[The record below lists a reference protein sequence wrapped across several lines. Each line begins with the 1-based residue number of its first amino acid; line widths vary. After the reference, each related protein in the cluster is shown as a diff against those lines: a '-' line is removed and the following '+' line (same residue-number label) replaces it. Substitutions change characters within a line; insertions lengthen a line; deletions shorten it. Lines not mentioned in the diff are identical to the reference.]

1 MDWEFPV
8 EKEDLR
14 ISLEDEGYNS
24 YCIHTSGKSEVDI
37 ATIVNNLNSKIIA
50 LPFLKLTH
58 KSENGVK
65 SVTQKLILPHY
76 VFLYA
81 PLDYAIEGIER
92 PNSLY
97 FSFVK
102 NVNSDSFTL
111 KGSDKQYARWVLSSG
126 GIIGMSKAIRVNGK
140 VKIIEG
146 PLLNLEGK
154 IKEYSKKNRN
164 CRIET
169 TLFNRIISVW
179 LPFTWIEEIKD

>member
-126 GIIGMSKAIRVNGK
+126 GIIGMSKAISVNGK